1 MTKLKVKK
9 GDTAVVIVGKD
20 KGKSAEVS
28 EVFPKENRLTLKG
41 LNIIV
46 KHNKPKSAQ
55 DKGGI
60 VKKEGKLQVSS
71 VMVVCPACRKATR
84 VKMGVSAKGEKIRL
98 CKKCGAPLDSGV
110 KKVSEKKTP
119 AKVVKTDVASKTAS
133 TDKTK
138 ATTQKAAVKPATN
151 MAKNHQPKTTVK
163 TSKPETVK
171 KTSSTVKKIGSK

>member
-9 GDTAVVIVGKD
+9 GDTAVIIVGKD

-46 KHNKPKSAQ
+46 KHRKPKSAQ

-71 VMVVCPACRKATR
+71 VMVVCPACHKATR
-84 VKMGVSAKGEKIRL
+84 VKMGQSAKGEKVRL
-98 CKKCGAPLDSGV
+98 CKKCGAPLDSGA
-110 KKVSEKKTP
+110 KKVSERKTP
-119 AKVVKTDVASKTAS
+119 AKAVKTEAVAAKLAS
-133 TDKTK
+133 ATK
-138 ATTQKAAVKPATN
+138 AKPTQKAAANPAAKATKTHQTKTVVKA
-151 MAKNHQPKTTVK
+151 
-163 TSKPETVK
+163 SKPETVK
-171 KTSSTVKKIGSK
+171 KSSSTVKKIGSK